1 MNETK
6 RRSLREALSLISRA
20 IIITEGVCDKEQD
33 ALDNCPE
40 NLQSTDRFEAME
52 SAVENLNDAV
62 EKLEEAKSNIEA
74 AIR

>member
-6 RRSLREALSLISRA
+6 RKSLREALSLISRA
-20 IIITEGVCDKEQD
+20 IITEGVCDKEQD

>member
-6 RRSLREALSLISRA
+6 RKSLREALSLISRA
-20 IIITEGVCDKEQD
+20 IIVTEGICDKEQD

-52 SAVENLNDAV
+52 NAVENLNDAV
-62 EKLEEAKSNIEA
+62 EKLEDAKSNIEA

>member
-1 MNETK
+1 MNEAK
-6 RRSLREALSLISRA
+6 RKSLREALSLISRA

-33 ALDNCPE
+33 AMDNCPE

-52 SAVENLNDAV
+52 IAVENLNDAV
-62 EKLEEAKSNIEA
+62 EKMEDAKNNIDA